1 MEDKNRFKRNARL
14 KRSRRVRGK
23 VKGTA
28 ERPRLAVFKSLNH
41 VYAQLVDDTSRKTLT
56 GVSSLKGSVNAS
68 GKKVE
73 KAKAVGT
80 AIAQKAVDLGI
91 KSVVFDRSGYKYHGK
106 IKALAEAAREAGLEF

>member
-1 MEDKNRFKRNARL
+1 MEDKNRIKRNART

-23 VKGTA
+23 VKGTP

-56 GVSSLKGSVNAS
+56 GVSSLKGSLNAS
-68 GKKVE
+68 GNKVE
-73 KAKAVGT
+73 KAKAVGA
-80 AIAQKAVDLGI
+80 AIAKKAVDLGI

-106 IKALAEAAREAGLEF
+106 IKALAEAAREAGLEI